1 MNGGRGGGGLPGPSE
16 NKRGAKGKERNPG
29 ARSKKKNGKE
39 GNKHV
44 DKSKYAN

>member
-1 MNGGRGGGGLPGPSE
+1 MRGWGGELPGASE
-16 NKRGAKGKERNPG
+16 KNKRGAKGKERNPG

-44 DKSKYAN
+44 NKSKYAN